1 MQLSKFKEMNKEK
14 LTTRR
19 QLQGYGASSY
29 HAAMITKNLTLAAKQ
44 GRTYIYA
51 VSDVIVSIR
60 DYLQRPHVKPTSRL
74 VLEGVLQV
82 LLERLSNVIEV
93 PFGRATDPEINKLAR
108 QLSQSMSDTDSAL
121 AELEATV
128 ATIKSKYSI

>member
-1 MQLSKFKEMNKEK
+1 MQLSKPKEMNEEK

-29 HAAMITKNLTLAAKQ
+29 HAEVITKNLTLVAKQ

-60 DYLQRPHVKPTSRL
+60 DYLQRPRVKPTSRQ
-74 VLEGVLQV
+74 VLEGVLQA
-82 LLERLSNVIEV
+82 LLERLNNVVEV
-93 PFGRATDPEINKLAR
+93 PFGCATDPEINKLAR

-121 AELEATV
+121 AELEATA

>member
-1 MQLSKFKEMNKEK
+1 MQLSQPKKMYKEK
-14 LTTRR
+14 FTTRR

-29 HAAMITKNLTLAAKQ
+29 HAEVITKNLTLAAKQ
-44 GRTYIYA
+44 GQTYIYA

-60 DYLQRPHVKPTSRL
+60 DYLQRPRVKPTSRQ
-74 VLEGVLQV
+74 VLDGVLQV

-93 PFGRATDPEINKLAR
+93 PFGRATNPEINKLAR
-108 QLSQSMSDTDSAL
+108 QLSQSISDTDKAL
-121 AELEATV
+121 AELEATA